1 MEGTSVGTRRGWDRC
16 EWGGGAL
23 GAVVAETDR
32 MVWWG
37 KDVRF
42 LYNMPFLYRFLA
54 EESTHVQH
62 IMRRV
67 CGRNRCLE

>member
-32 MVWWG
+32 IGWCGGG
-37 KDVRF
+37 K
-42 LYNMPFLYRFLA
+42 M
-54 EESTHVQH
+54 
-62 IMRRV
+62 
-67 CGRNRCLE
+67 